1 MAKCTIN
8 PISGLIRTLSGRV
21 GNTLFKTYRN
31 GQVRA
36 YMIRPDQYKRTAPPT
51 EAEQR
56 ERKRFAV
63 IASEVARRK
72 KAGDTRPRKVIWAEV
87 RTEADQRQVRVKS
100 DATRE
105 CL

>member
-8 PISGLIRTLSGRV
+8 PMSGLIRTLSGRV

-36 YMIRPDQYKRTAPPT
+36 YLVRPDQFRRTTPLS
-51 EAEQR
+51 EAEIRGRQL
-56 ERKRFAV
+56 FS
-63 IASEVARRK
+63 ITASEVARRR
-72 KAGDTRPRKVIWAEV
+72 KAGDTRPKKVIWAEV
-87 RTEADQRQVRVKS
+87 WSEAEQGQTRIGS
-100 DATRE
+100 DATPM